1 MRVTVR
7 IFGSP
12 GMTQDFSA
20 ERRRF
25 VVCAE
30 LVCARARDYNTLP
43 HNTTVTKFT
52 FDDLT

>member
-1 MRVTVR
+1 
-7 IFGSP
+7 
-12 GMTQDFSA
+12 MTQDFPA

-30 LVCARARDYNTLP
+30 PVCARARDYNTTP
-43 HNTTVTKFT
+43 HNTTVTNFT